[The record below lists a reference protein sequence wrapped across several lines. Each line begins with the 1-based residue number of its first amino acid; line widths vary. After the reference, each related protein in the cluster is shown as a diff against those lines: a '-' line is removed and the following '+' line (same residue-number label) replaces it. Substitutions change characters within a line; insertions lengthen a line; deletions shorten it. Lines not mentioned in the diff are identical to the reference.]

1 MHLTLRKFV
10 AVFVLIWALGDL
22 SVPGLCQT
30 DLPDFGAPQA
40 TSVSAQ
46 SSVSNHEQQSQSS
59 VEDDCFCCCTHIAPS
74 SPVVLSTLPIA
85 LADWPVY
92 VTERPREF
100 SASLYHPPRS

>member
-30 DLPDFGAPQA
+30 DLADFGGLQP

-46 SSVSNHEQQSQSS
+46 RNASHQQQSQTSG
-59 VEDDCFCCCTHIAPS
+59 EDDCFCCCSHVAPAT
-74 SPVVLSTLPIA
+74 PVALSEGAIA
-85 LADWPVY
+85 LADWPEY
-92 VTERPREF
+92 VIEKPREF
-100 SASLYHPPRS
+100 SSSLYHPPRS